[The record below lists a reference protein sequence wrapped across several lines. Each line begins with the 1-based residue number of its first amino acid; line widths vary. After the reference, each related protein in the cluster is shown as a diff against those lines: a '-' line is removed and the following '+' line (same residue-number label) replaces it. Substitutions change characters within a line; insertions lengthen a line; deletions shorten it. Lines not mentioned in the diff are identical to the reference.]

1 MILQCLLIE
10 TPNKGKSKSLAVM
23 DWVSWLKC
31 QKNVAVG
38 IEQGELI
45 SIMDRDVGLVWMHL
59 SGEDDM
65 VSSMFTG
72 FMKDWKPWSWWM
84 HCFMVNE
91 LTANKSGEIGC
102 ERPWSVQGEGFIL
115 CSFEGSSRNGLCLF
129 KHWQWGAGG
138 KMQGEEEIDETGGE
152 FKAWVRSSSNGLLTS
167 FEECWCNP

>member
-1 MILQCLLIE
+1 MAETFLLSQMGCGSA
-10 TPNKGKSKSLAVM
+10 TFCN
-23 DWVSWLKC
+23 VSRWYCNVCWLKR
-31 QKNVAVG
+31 QTKVKARVLQLWIGFLDWNARRMLQWVLSKESWFQSW
-38 IEQGELI
+38 IE
-45 SIMDRDVGLVWMHL
+45 M
-59 SGEDDM
+59 
-65 VSSMFTG
+65 
-72 FMKDWKPWSWWM
+72 DWKPWSWWM